1 MPAVLWARR
10 IGLAEVG
17 WFLHHRFCTTARAT
31 NDDAT
36 TRLRDRQD
44 LEPSYLPVIRLEAA

>member
-1 MPAVLWARR
+1 VPAVLWARR